1 MKRDYFI
8 YITAFFCGMS
18 IMAVELAASRLLSTT
33 FSSSTPVWTVVIGL
47 IMAFLSIGNVIGG
60 RLADKYNSK
69 DKLYSLIWLAG
80 LWIAVIP
87 LIGKY
92 VMDLMVIALM
102 WVFPQNLV
110 VSGSA
115 VSCLI
120 LFSLPLILLGIA
132 VPYLVKLGVQNID
145 DNGKI
150 TGEIYAMSTIGS
162 IIGTFIPTFLTIP
175 VIGTSKTFFLF
186 ALILNLICLYYFVTA
201 KTKVLR
207 TAFSTLVIVVLLFAP
222 LNDSYAFWKDNI
234 IFEGESQYN
243 YLQVA
248 ENRDSVMLSTNVA
261 FGVQSIYQKDK
272 SLTGLYY
279 DYTLMAPFFI
289 KDTDFAKPMD
299 ALILGMGTGTFA
311 KQARYYFPAIK
322 TEGVE
327 IDPAIARLAKK
338 YFDLTDED
346 ARVYINDGRTFL
358 KTSDAKMYDLIMV
371 DAYRDITFPF
381 NMSTH
386 EFFTEVKKH
395 LKPGGVMVVNIN
407 LHGSEHPD
415 VADYLNQTIK
425 SVMKKVYRLETP
437 GGSIIVFASNDVDC
451 LKNYRSNIGVLDN
464 SPLTYISLYVD
475 SHLTEID
482 RSEYV
487 FTDDIAPV
495 ELLGQ
500 KALDET
506 VFNEMAYVKD
516 QLKSSD
522 KGIWGI
528 FDLL

>member
-33 FSSSTPVWTVVIGL
+33 YSSSAPVWTVVIGL

-69 DKLYSLIWLAG
+69 DKLYSLIWISG

-102 WVFPQNLV
+102 WVFPHNLV
-110 VSGSA
+110 VAGSA
-115 VSCLI
+115 LSCLI
-120 LFSLPLILLGIA
+120 LFSLPLVMLGIVA
-132 VPYLVKLGVQNID
+132 PYLVKLGVQNID

-175 VIGTSKTFFLF
+175 VIGTSRTFFMF
-186 ALILNLICLYYFVTA
+186 ALILNLIPLYYCCIT
-201 KTKVLR
+201 KTKILR
-207 TAFSTLVIVVLLFAP
+207 TAVSTLAIVILLFSP

-248 ENRDSVMLSTNVA
+248 ETDQSVILSTNVA
-261 FGVQSIYQKDK
+261 FGVQSIYQKDR

-279 DYTLMAPFFI
+279 DYALMAPFFI
-289 KDTDFAKPMD
+289 NNVAFSKPMD

-311 KQARYYFPAIK
+311 KQVRYYFPDIK

-327 IDPAIARLAKK
+327 IDPAIDALAKK
-338 YFDLTDED
+338 YFDLTDDD

-358 KTSDAKMYDLIMV
+358 KTGDARMYDLIMV

-381 NMSTH
+381 NMSTR
-386 EFFTEVKKH
+386 EFFIEVNNH
-395 LKPGGVMVVNIN
+395 LKQGGVMVVNIN
-407 LHGSEHPD
+407 LHGDEHPD

-425 SVMKKVYRLETP
+425 SVMKKVYRCETS
-437 GGSIIVFASNDVDC
+437 GGSIIVFASNDEKC
-451 LKNYRSNIGVLDN
+451 RTNYQENIKALAN
-464 SPLTYISLYVD
+464 TPLYYVSSYVD
-475 SHLTEID
+475 THLNEVKNAD
-482 RSEYV
+482 YV
-487 FTDDIAPV
+487 FTDDLAPV
-495 ELLGQ
+495 EILGQ
-500 KALDET
+500 KALDKT
-506 VFNEMAYVKD
+506 VFREMAFVKERVR
-516 QLKSSD
+516 SSD
-522 KGIWGI
+522 QGIWGI
-528 FDLL
+528 FDML

>member
-33 FSSSTPVWTVVIGL
+33 FSSSTPVWTVIIGL

-69 DKLYSLIWLAG
+69 GKLYSLIWLAG

-102 WVFPQNLV
+102 WVFPRNLV
-110 VSGSA
+110 VAGSA

-120 LFSLPLILLGIA
+120 LFSLPLILLGIVA
-132 VPYLVKLGVQNID
+132 PYLVKLGVLSID

-175 VIGTSKTFFLF
+175 VIGTSRTFFLF
-186 ALILNLICLYYFVTA
+186 ALILNMICLYYFIGA
-201 KTKVLR
+201 KTKILR
-207 TAFSTLVIVVLLFAP
+207 TAFSAIIVAILLFAP
-222 LNDSYAFWKDNI
+222 LNDSYAFWKNNI

-243 YLQVA
+243 YLQVS
-248 ENRDSVMLSTNVA
+248 ETRDAVMLSTNVA
-261 FGVQSIYQKDK
+261 FGVQSIYQKNQ

-289 KDTDFAKPMD
+289 RNTDFNKPMK

-311 KQARYYFPAIK
+311 KQARYYFPGIK

-327 IDPAIARLAKK
+327 IDPDIAGLARK
-338 YFDLTDED
+338 YFALTNED

-358 KTSDAKMYDLIMV
+358 KTGDAKTYDIIMV

-381 NMSTH
+381 NMSTR
-386 EFFTEVKKH
+386 EFFAEVKRH

-407 LHGSEHPD
+407 LHGSKHPD

-425 SVMKKVYRLETP
+425 SVMNKVYRCETP
-437 GGSIIVFASNDVDC
+437 GGSIIVFASNDKDC
-451 LKNYRSNIGVLDN
+451 LDNYRENIKELNN

-475 SHLTEID
+475 THLTEID
-482 RSEYV
+482 QAKYV

-495 ELLGQ
+495 EVLGQ

-506 VFNEMAYVKD
+506 VFNEMKYVKN